1 MNIKVKYFTKTG
13 NTKKL
18 ADRIARTVGVHAETV
33 GNGKDDEAD
42 ILFLGASVYWAGID
56 SEVKKYI
63 EELNPSKI
71 KQVAIFST
79 SALAERAF
87 PDIKKRLEKKNIK
100 VNNYN
105 FYCRGKFTV
114 MHQGRP
120 NEKDLKDAETFAKKI
135 IENIVSESR

>member
-1 MNIKVKYFTKTG
+1 MDIKVKYFTKTG

-18 ADRIARTVGVHAETV
+18 ADRIARTVGVQAEPV

-71 KQVAIFST
+71 KQVVIFST

-87 PDIKKRLEKKNIK
+87 PNIKKRLNKKGIR
-100 VNNYN
+100 VNEYN
-105 FYCRGKFTV
+105 FYCRGQFTG
-114 MHQGRP
+114 MHKGRP
-120 NEKDLKDAETFAKKI
+120 NEKDLVDVENFAKNI
-135 IENIVSESR
+135 ISGN